1 MLTGNK
7 GKFVVDQ
14 TSFFE
19 EEKHEG
25 KRVAVLL
32 PVSFAGP
39 LDYAVPEGWRM
50 PCAGQIVMVPLSGRT
65 VYGVVWPVKPE
76 GRLDFKKLKPLS
88 QLMDI
93 PPLSDSIMKFI
104 DWVAAYTLSPQGM
117 VMKMVL
123 STPNAFESPP
133 MKAHVVLTGE
143 PPERMTA
150 PRQAVLDYMQGKA
163 PQTVKM
169 VAQESGVSDAVV
181 RSLVKAGTL
190 STINIASDKAFIA
203 PDIDMKG
210 PKLTGEQQSAV
221 TAICNKVWEAEYQT
235 FLLDGVTGSG
245 KTEVY
250 FEAIAEA
257 LKDDK
262 AQVLVMVPEIALT
275 SQWLGRFKERF
286 GVDPIVWHS
295 EIGQAERRRAWRA
308 IVKGEARVIVGARS
322 SLFLPFQKLG
332 LIVVDEEHDASFKQE
347 EGVMY
352 HARDMAVVRARFE
365 GCPLVLAS
373 ATPSIETLVN
383 AHAGRFEHLKLRERH
398 GGAVMPTI
406 HTIDMRSDGTANA
419 QEWLS
424 PILITQIEKTI
435 AQGEQAILFLNRRG
449 YAPLTLCR
457 TCGHRF
463 ECPNC
468 SAWLVE
474 HRHKNQLQCHHCGY
488 MAGMPDNCPECDQ
501 SDSLAACGPGV
512 ERLAEEAAR
521 LFPDARLAVMTSDT
535 MTSPSKTAEM
545 VAHIASGAVDLIIG
559 TQIVTKGYHFPML
572 TLVGV
577 VDADLGLRGSDMRA
591 AERTW
596 QQLQQVAGRAGRE
609 ERPGRVF
616 LQTYEPEHPVTASLV
631 SGDGEAFMRA
641 EIEQRERYHMPPYGR
656 LVAIILTG
664 ENIKEVIDVGRALAR
679 TAPNSDGMSTYGPAP
694 APMERIRGKYR
705 YRMLLHAPKDIN
717 VQKVVR
723 AWLDL
728 NKTPKGVRIK
738 VDIDPQSF
746 M

>member
-1 MLTGNK
+1 MT
-7 GKFVVDQ
+7 DQ
-14 TSFFE
+14 TSFLNQE
-19 EEKHEG
+19 SKESN
-25 KRVAVLL
+25 RVAILL
-32 PVSFAGP
+32 PVPFAGP
-39 LDYAVPEGWRM
+39 LDYAVPDGWDT
-50 PCAGQIVMVPLSGRT
+50 PHVGKIVMVPLAGRKL
-65 VYGVVWPVKPE
+65 YGVVWPCKPE
-76 GRLDFKKLKPLS
+76 GRLDFKKLKPIEEMVDLPA
-88 QLMDI
+88 LT
-93 PPLSDSIMKFI
+93 DSIMKFI

-117 VMKMVL
+117 VLKMVL
-123 STPNAFESPP
+123 STPNAFNPPP
-133 MKAHVVLTGE
+133 MKVHVAMGGA
-143 PPERMTA
+143 PPARMTA
-150 PRQAVLDYMQGKA
+150 ARQAVLDYMKGRET
-163 PQTVKM
+163 QTVKA
-169 VAQESGVSDAVV
+169 VAEQSGVSDAVV
-181 RSLVKAGTL
+181 RSLVKTGTL
-190 STINIASDKAFIA
+190 TSIEVARDKPFEM
-203 PDIDMKG
+203 PDLDIKG
-210 PKLTGEQQSAV
+210 PELSAEQQVAV
-221 TAICNKVWEAEYQT
+221 TAICNRVWENEYQT

-257 LKDDK
+257 LRSEKS
-262 AQVLVMVPEIALT
+262 QVLVMVPEIALT

-295 EIGQAERRRAWRA
+295 EIGQTERRRAWRA
-308 IVKGEARVIVGARS
+308 IIKGEARVVVGARS

-365 GCPLVLAS
+365 KCPLVLAS

-383 AHAGRFEHLKLRERH
+383 AKADRFEHLKLRERH

-406 HTIDMRSDGTANA
+406 HTIDMRKDGTASA

-424 PILITQIEKTI
+424 PVLIGQIEKTI
-435 AQGEQAILFLNRRG
+435 ASGEQAILFLNRRG

-463 ECPNC
+463 ACPNC

-488 MAGMPDNCPECDQ
+488 MAAKPSECPECEQEDT
-501 SDSLAACGPGV
+501 LAACGPGV

-535 MTSPSKTAEM
+535 MTSPTKTAEM
-545 VAHIASGAVDLIIG
+545 VSKIAEGAVDLIIG
-559 TQIVTKGYHFPML
+559 TQIVTKGYHFPRL

-591 AERTW
+591 AERAW
-596 QQLQQVAGRAGRE
+596 QQLQQVSGRAGRADL
-609 ERPGRVF
+609 PGRVF
-616 LQTYEPEHPVTASLV
+616 LQSYEPEHPVTASLA
-631 SGDGEAFMRA
+631 SGDGDAFIEA
-641 EIEQRERYHMPPYGR
+641 EIDQRERYQMPPYGR
-656 LVAIILTG
+656 LVALILSG
-664 ENIKEVIDVGRALAR
+664 DNINEVISVGRGLAR
-679 TAPNSDGMSTYGPAP
+679 TAPNGEGISTFGPAP

-705 YRMLLHAPKDIN
+705 YRMLLQAPKHIN
-717 VQKVVR
+717 VQKAVK

-728 NKTPKGVRIK
+728 NKTPKAVRIK